1 MGRIG
6 DARDRVSQFEV
17 VTWSP
22 GAPAGSSAF
31 ECLDRPGRRLLEK
44 LAIGRA
50 DSGLDPLPVTNGGV
64 VVDHLSVTA
73 LSVCVVCPC
82 GKIWRQWQKREKVVR
97 IPTSKRCRFPP
108 FDIFW
113 TTLAL
118 MVSDKR
124 IMVPIVVDGD
134 ADDDGGGGQ
143 MLER

>member
-1 MGRIG
+1 MNGP
-6 DARDRVSQFEV
+6 DRRRSRPRLT

-64 VVDHLSVTA
+64 V
-73 LSVCVVCPC
+73 
-82 GKIWRQWQKREKVVR
+82 WQKREKVVR

>member
-6 DARDRVSQFEV
+6 DARDRVSQFEI

-64 VVDHLSVTA
+64 VVDKHIVESVKKW
-73 LSVCVVCPC
+73 LC
-82 GKIWRQWQKREKVVR
+82 GQVVR
-97 IPTSKRCRFPP
+97 RRSRKPKITGSIPVGANTFSI
-108 FDIFW
+108 D
-113 TTLAL
+113 
-118 MVSDKR
+118 
-124 IMVPIVVDGD
+124 
-134 ADDDGGGGQ
+134 
-143 MLER
+143 